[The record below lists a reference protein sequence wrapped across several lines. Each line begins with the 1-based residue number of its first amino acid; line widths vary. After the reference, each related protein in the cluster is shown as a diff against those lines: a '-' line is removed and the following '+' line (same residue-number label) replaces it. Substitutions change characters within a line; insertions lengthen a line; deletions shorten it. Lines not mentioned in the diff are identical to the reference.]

1 MQLSKYSIE
10 EICKEIAEDQPKYG
24 EYCEDILDTVTRLEG
39 EIAHLAA
46 QLAGK
51 MRRIHILD
59 EYIEVLERNGSVGG
73 TKCTGECVE

>member
-10 EICKEIAEDQPKYG
+10 EMCREIAEDQPKYG
-24 EYCEDILDTVTRLEG
+24 EYCVDIRDTVYELEK
-39 EIAHLAA
+39 EIVHLAA

-59 EYIEVLERNGSVGG
+59 EYIASLERNGSVGG
-73 TKCTGECVE
+73 IKCTGECVE